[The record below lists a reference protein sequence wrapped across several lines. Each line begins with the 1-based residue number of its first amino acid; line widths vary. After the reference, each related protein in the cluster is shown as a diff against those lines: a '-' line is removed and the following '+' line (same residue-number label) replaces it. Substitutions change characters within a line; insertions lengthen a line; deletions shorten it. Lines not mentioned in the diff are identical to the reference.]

1 MKKKL
6 NVILLGLVSFL
17 NDMSSEI
24 IAPVLPLL
32 ITSMGG
38 SGVIV
43 GLVGGLREAV
53 ASLLKTVSGFWSD
66 KVKKRK
72 VFVFSGYLTSSVF
85 KLVLVFV
92 TSWQQLLAVVGL
104 ERVGKGMR
112 DAPRDAIISES
123 MPKKKGKAFGLH
135 RAFDTSGAILG
146 SILAFLLFWYL
157 GLSFKTIILIAAL
170 LAFLSLIPI
179 KFVKEQKFEK
189 NKSFKFNFRQ
199 LSLKLKL
206 FFVIAG
212 IFALAN
218 FSYMFFVLKAKSAFT
233 GKLAIGIPLLLY
245 VLYNMFYAGF
255 SIPLGVLADKIGK
268 RKVII
273 AGYLLFALVCLGF
286 AFFNSLWMY
295 ILLFALYGLVYAIT
309 DANQR
314 AIVSDLSEE
323 KVRATSLG
331 IYHTIIGLMALPSS
345 LIAGWLWNI
354 NTVYTFLF
362 ASCLSLSASV
372 LFFTLRKRFV

>member
-85 KLVLVFV
+85 KLVLAFV